1 MLFSRKDIVV
11 LDDLIF
17 SLGQPINS
25 FDKSLITPKT
35 AYDKLISELPFKP
48 TTGQEGFV
56 YRLSEFLTE
65 KNIGKVFLLRGYAG
79 TGKTSMVIS
88 VVQTLKSMKRKFA
101 LLAPTG
107 RAAKVLASYTRQRAF
122 TIHKFIYQ
130 ITTDEFGNI
139 RFALRKNRGKNAV
152 IIVDEASMISLSRDT
167 GSGRIQSKNLLS
179 DLMKFLEDGKDCKL
193 ILIGD
198 TAQLPPVG
206 SQDSPALDSKV
217 LQTNFDFTWEM
228 QHELREVVRQDADSG
243 ILNNATELRNLLLQ
257 GLSDIALKVNYP
269 DIKVIDM
276 LELEDELN
284 SAYNFYGDDCAMV
297 ITRSNKNANQFN
309 QQIRLRIKYMEDEI
323 ASTDKLMVVK
333 NNYFWLPKGS
343 GAGFIAN
350 GDMIEIM
357 RLGSTEE
364 MHGFRF
370 ANATV
375 RLMDYPNEDS
385 LDVKLLL
392 NSLHVE
398 APSLPEQDTEQL
410 YDSVCKSYADIPTAS
425 EQAKKIATDPYLNAL
440 QIKFGYAITCH
451 KAQGGQ
457 WPAVFVDQ
465 GYLTAEMLGVEY
477 VRWLYTAITRASE
490 KLYLVNFNEQFIEQQ
505 PEE

>member
-1 MLFSRKDIVV
+1 ME
-11 LDDLIF
+11 
-17 SLGQPINS
+17 
-25 FDKSLITPKT
+25 TAKT
-35 AYDKLISELPFKP
+35 AYDKLIAGLPFKP
-48 TTGQEGFV
+48 TVGQEGFV

-65 KNIGKVFLLRGYAG
+65 DAVGKVFLLRGYAG

-88 VVQTLKSMKRKFA
+88 VVKTLKSMKRKYA

-107 RAAKVLASYTRQRAF
+107 RAAKVLAAYTRERAF

-167 GSGRIQSKNLLS
+167 SSGRIQSKNLLS
-179 DLMKFLEDGKDCKL
+179 DLMKFLEDGKNCKL
-193 ILIGD
+193 IIIGD

-206 SQDSPALDSKV
+206 SVDSPALDSKV
-217 LQTNFDFTWEM
+217 LKSNFDFEWEM
-228 QHELREVVRQDADSG
+228 QHELREVVRQEADSG
-243 ILNNATELRNLLLQ
+243 ILTNATELRNLLHS
-257 GLSDIALKVNYP
+257 GESNIALKVDFP
-269 DIKVIDM
+269 DVKVIDM
-276 LELEDELN
+276 LDLEDELN
-284 SAYNFYGDDCAMV
+284 HAYSYYGEDCAMV
-297 ITRSNKNANQFN
+297 ITRSNKSANQFN

-323 ASTDKLMVVK
+323 SSGDKLMVVK
-333 NNYFWLPKGS
+333 NNYYWLPKGS

-350 GDMIEIM
+350 GDLIEIM
-357 RLGSTEE
+357 RLGSLEE
-364 MHGFRF
+364 AHGFRF

-392 NSLHVE
+392 NTLHVE
-398 APSLPEQDTEQL
+398 APALLDVDYEQL
-410 YDSVCKSYADIPTAS
+410 YNSVASGYAHLPTAS
-425 EQAKKIATDPYLNAL
+425 EQANKIAEDPYLHAL

-465 GYLTAEMLGVEY
+465 GYLTAEMLGTDY
-477 VRWLYTAITRASE
+477 IRWLYTAITRASE
-490 KLYLVNFNEQFIEQQ
+490 KLYLVNFNEQFLSSE
-505 PEE
+505 

>member
-1 MLFSRKDIVV
+1 MLC
-11 LDDLIF
+11 
-17 SLGQPINS
+17 
-25 FDKSLITPKT
+25 
-35 AYDKLISELPFKP
+35 
-48 TTGQEGFV
+48 
-56 YRLSEFLTE
+56 
-65 KNIGKVFLLRGYAG
+65 GYAG

-88 VVQTLKSMKRKFA
+88 VVKTLKGMNRKYA

-107 RAAKVLASYTRQRAF
+107 RAAKVLASYTKQRAF

-130 ITTDEFGNI
+130 ITTDEFGNV
-139 RFALRKNRGKNAV
+139 RFALRNNRGKKAV
-152 IIVDEASMISLSRDT
+152 IIVDEASMISLAHDA

-206 SQDSPALDSKV
+206 SADSPALDGKV
-217 LQTNFDFTWEM
+217 LQRNFDFHAEM
-228 QHELREVVRQDADSG
+228 QHELREVVRQDAESG
-243 ILNNATELRNLLLQ
+243 ILYNATELRNLLIS
-257 GLSDIALKVNYP
+257 GSSDVKLHVDFP

-276 LELEDELN
+276 TELEDELN
-284 SAYNFYGDDCAMV
+284 HAYGFYGEDDAMV
-297 ITRSNKNANQFN
+297 ITRSNKSANQFN
-309 QQIRLRIKYMEDEI
+309 QQIRMRIKYMEDEI
-323 ASTDKLMVVK
+323 SSGDKLMVVR
-333 NNYFWLPKGS
+333 NNYYWLPKGS

-350 GDMIEIM
+350 GDLVEIM
-357 RLGSTEE
+357 RLGSLEE

-370 ANATV
+370 ANATI

-392 NSLHVE
+392 NSLHSE
-398 APSLPEQDTEQL
+398 SPALPEADFEQL
-410 YDSVCKSYADIPTAS
+410 YNSVCLSYANIPTPS
-425 EQAKKIATDPYLNAL
+425 EQAKKIAEDPFLNAL

-465 GYLTAEMLGVEY
+465 GYLTAEMLGTDY
-477 VRWLYTAITRASE
+477 IRWLYTAITRASE
-490 KLYLVNFNEQFIEQQ
+490 KLYLVNFNEQFIEQ
-505 PEE
+505 

>member
-1 MLFSRKDIVV
+1 MIIPTN
-11 LDDLIF
+11 LD
-17 SLGQPINS
+17 
-25 FDKSLITPKT
+25 TPKT
-35 AYDKLISELPFKP
+35 AYDKLIAGLPFKP
-48 TTGQEGFV
+48 TTGQQGFI
-56 YRLSEFLTE
+56 YQLSEFLTE
-65 KNIGKVFLLRGYAG
+65 KDSGKVFMLRGYAG

-88 VVQTLKSMKRKFA
+88 VVKTLKGMNRKYA

-107 RAAKVLASYTRQRAF
+107 RAAKVLASYTKQRAF

-130 ITTDEFGNI
+130 ITTDEFGNV
-139 RFALRKNRGKNAV
+139 RFALRNNRGKKAV
-152 IIVDEASMISLSRDT
+152 IIVDEASMISLAHDA

-206 SQDSPALDSKV
+206 SADSPALDGKV
-217 LQTNFDFTWEM
+217 LQRNFDFHAEM
-228 QHELREVVRQDADSG
+228 QHELCEVVRQDAESG
-243 ILNNATELRNLLLQ
+243 ILYNATELRNLLIS
-257 GLSDIALKVNYP
+257 GNSDVKLYVDFP

-276 LELEDELN
+276 TELEDELN
-284 SAYNFYGDDCAMV
+284 HAYGFYGEDDAMV
-297 ITRSNKNANQFN
+297 ITRSNKSANQFN
-309 QQIRLRIKYMEDEI
+309 QQIRMRIKYMEDEI
-323 ASTDKLMVVK
+323 SSGDKLMVVR
-333 NNYFWLPKGS
+333 NNYYWLPKGS

-350 GDMIEIM
+350 GDLVEIM
-357 RLGSTEE
+357 RLGSLEE

-370 ANATV
+370 ANATI

-392 NSLHVE
+392 NSLHSE
-398 APSLPEQDTEQL
+398 SPALPEADFEQL
-410 YDSVCKSYADIPTAS
+410 YNSVCMSYANIPTPS
-425 EQAKKIATDPYLNAL
+425 EQAKKIAEDPFLNAL

-465 GYLTAEMLGVEY
+465 GYLTAEMLGTDY
-477 VRWLYTAITRASE
+477 IRWLYTAITRASE
-490 KLYLVNFNEQFIEQQ
+490 KLYLVNFNEQFIEQ
-505 PEE
+505 

>member
-1 MLFSRKDIVV
+1 MNRK
-11 LDDLIF
+11 
-17 SLGQPINS
+17 
-25 FDKSLITPKT
+25 
-35 AYDKLISELPFKP
+35 Y
-48 TTGQEGFV
+48 
-56 YRLSEFLTE
+56 
-65 KNIGKVFLLRGYAG
+65 
-79 TGKTSMVIS
+79 
-88 VVQTLKSMKRKFA
+88 A

-107 RAAKVLASYTRQRAF
+107 RAAKVLAAYTQQRAF

-139 RFALRKNRGKNAV
+139 RFALRQNRGKNAV
-152 IIVDEASMISLSRDT
+152 IIVDEASMISLARDT

-179 DLMKFLEDGKDCKL
+179 DLMKFMEEGKDCKL

-206 SQDSPALDSKV
+206 SADSPALDGKV
-217 LQTNFDFTWEM
+217 LQTNFQFEPEM
-228 QHELREVVRQDADSG
+228 QHELREVVRQEADSG
-243 ILNNATELRNLLLQ
+243 ILTNATELRNLLMA
-257 GLSDIALKVNYP
+257 GESNIALRINFP
-269 DIKVIDM
+269 DIRVIDM

-284 SAYNFYGDDCAMV
+284 AAYSQYGEDFAMV
-297 ITRSNKNANQFN
+297 ITRSNKSANQFN
-309 QQIRLRIKYMEDEI
+309 HQIRLRIKYMEDEI

-333 NNYFWLPKGS
+333 NNYYWLPKGS

-357 RLGSTEE
+357 RLGATEE
-364 MHGFRF
+364 MFGFRF
-370 ANATV
+370 VNATV
-375 RLMDYPNEDS
+375 RLMDYPTEDS

-398 APSLPEQDTEQL
+398 APSLPDADYEQL
-410 YDSVCKSYADIPTAS
+410 YNSVCLSYAHITPAS
-425 EQAKKIATDPYLNAL
+425 EQAKKIAQDPYLHAL

-465 GYLTAEMLGVEY
+465 GYLTAEMVGTEY

-490 KLYLVNFNEQFIEQQ
+490 KLYLVNFNEQFLLTN
-505 PEE
+505 

>member
-1 MLFSRKDIVV
+1 LH
-11 LDDLIF
+11 
-17 SLGQPINS
+17 
-25 FDKSLITPKT
+25 TPKT
-35 AYDKLISELPFKP
+35 AYDRLISELPFKP
-48 TTGQEGFV
+48 TTGQEGFI

-65 KNIGKVFLLRGYAG
+65 KNVGKVFLLRGYAG

-88 VVQTLKSMKRKFA
+88 VVKTLKAMNRKYA

-107 RAAKVLASYTRQRAF
+107 RAAKVLAAYTRQRAF

-139 RFALRKNRGKNAV
+139 RFALRHNRGKNAV
-152 IIVDEASMISLSRDT
+152 IIVDEASMISLSRDA

-179 DLMKFLEDGKDCKL
+179 DLMKFMEEGKDCKL

-206 SQDSPALDSKV
+206 SPDSPALDGKV
-217 LQTNFDFTWEM
+217 LQTNFQFEPEM
-228 QHELREVVRQDADSG
+228 QHELREVVRQEADSG
-243 ILNNATELRNLLLQ
+243 ILTNATELRNLLMA
-257 GLSDIALKVNYP
+257 GKSDIALKVNFP

-284 SAYNFYGDDCAMV
+284 SAYSKYGEDNAMV
-297 ITRSNKNANQFN
+297 ITRSNKSANQFN
-309 QQIRLRIKYMEDEI
+309 QQIRVRIKYMDEEI

-333 NNYFWLPKGS
+333 NNYHWLPKGS

-357 RLGSTEE
+357 RLGAIED

-375 RLMDYPNEDS
+375 RLMDYPEEDS

-392 NSLHVE
+392 NALHVE
-398 APSLPEQDTEQL
+398 APGLPDEDYEQL
-410 YDSVCKSYADIPTAS
+410 YNSVCMGYSDIPTPS
-425 EQAKKIATDPYLNAL
+425 EQAKKIAEDPYLHAL

-465 GYLTAEMLGVEY
+465 GYLTAEMLGTEY

-490 KLYLVNFNEQFIEQQ
+490 KLYLVNFNEQFLSSD
-505 PEE
+505 